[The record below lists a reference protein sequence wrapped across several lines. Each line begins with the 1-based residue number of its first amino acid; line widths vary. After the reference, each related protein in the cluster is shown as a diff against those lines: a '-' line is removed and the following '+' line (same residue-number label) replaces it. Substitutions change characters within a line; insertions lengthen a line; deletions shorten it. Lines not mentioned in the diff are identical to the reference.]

1 MYEIHENEF
10 INLKQVTRV
19 WLDTKRET
27 GIFGDY
33 SGSYDRTYYIVKVEL
48 SSGVIYE
55 SKFDK
60 LNEAMAKLYYIVEKI
75 AQ

>member
-1 MYEIHENEF
+1 MYKIHENEF

-48 SSGVIYE
+48 SSGAMYE
-55 SKFDK
+55 FKFDDFD
-60 LNEAMAKLYYIVEKI
+60 EAMARLYHI
-75 AQ
+75 AAKVA

>member
-10 INLKQVTRV
+10 INLKQITRV
-19 WLDTKRET
+19 WLDTKRDR

-48 SSGVIYE
+48 SSGAMYE
-55 SKFDK
+55 LKFDN
-60 LNEAMAKLYYIVEKI
+60 LNEAMAKLYYIAAKVT
-75 AQ
+75 Q

>member
-1 MYEIHENEF
+1 MYKIHENEF
-10 INLKQVTRV
+10 INLKQITRV

-48 SSGVIYE
+48 SSGAMYE
-55 SKFDK
+55 FKFDH
-60 LNEAMAKLYYIVEKI
+60 LDHAMAKLYHVAAKV
-75 AQ
+75 A